1 VSTPAEQRSSSR
13 EAAAPSPGSTI
24 RAETLVRKFG
34 ERTAL
39 AGISL
44 DVASGESFGLLGANG
59 AGKTTF
65 IRLVTG
71 YLNPTAG
78 SVVVDGLSPSHD
90 PGAVQARI
98 GFVPESSRLYPELGV
113 EPYLRFA
120 GGVRGLSGDSLH
132 DAIEAA
138 VERFQLEDVR
148 RRPIGNLSKGFQ
160 QRVSLAQ
167 AFLHAPSLLIVDE
180 PTNGLDPL
188 QQAEVR
194 DSLAALRGKC
204 TVLLCTHDLNEARE
218 LTQRV
223 AVLSQGQLV
232 RCGETADV
240 LSGSDPLALFRGDA
254 GRQPAPGGAA

>member
-1 VSTPAEQRSSSR
+1 MS
-13 EAAAPSPGSTI
+13 
-24 RAETLVRKFG
+24 
-34 ERTAL
+34 
-39 AGISL
+39 
-44 DVASGESFGLLGANG
+44 SGESFGLLGANG

-78 SVVVDGLSPSHD
+78 SVAVDGLSPSRE
-90 PGAVQARI
+90 PQAVQARI
-98 GFVPESSRLYPELGV
+98 GFVPESSRLYPELRV
-113 EPYLRFA
+113 DHYLRFA
-120 GGVRGLSGDSLH
+120 GGIRGLTGDSLQ

-138 VERFQLEDVR
+138 IERFQLEDVT

-204 TVLLCTHDLNEARE
+204 TVLLCTHDLSEARE

-240 LSGSDPLALFRGDA
+240 LSGSDPLALFRGDI
-254 GRQPAPGGAA
+254 GTQPAPGGAA